1 MVSLNSRERV
11 IKALNHQEPD
21 QTPIDFGGTA
31 SSGISIIAY
40 NKLKKFLSLPGEN
53 AKLYD
58 LMQQLADPEYDVLDQ
73 MGADVVQLYRYAPRY
88 NIKVE
93 KWKPWVLKDG
103 SQCRVPEE
111 YNPILNKSGDEEI
124 IENNTVIAKMPR
136 EGFYYDIVNYPLKNA
151 ESIEDIDKA
160 IMNTISVEEL
170 KYLKNRAKNLY
181 KKTGYAIVGAFG
193 GSFFEAGMR
202 VFGVEKFLMD
212 LVINKPMLH
221 RWFQKTT
228 ESYLDSLKKYLDT
241 IGKYIQVIQFSDDL
255 GSQNS
260 LLISKVLYREMIKS
274 YHTAIFQFVKSHSP
288 HLKVLF
294 HSCGAIYDLIPDLIE
309 AGVDAINPVQIS
321 AAGMDPWKL
330 KNEFGRDIVFWGG
343 GANMQYT
350 VNTGTLEK
358 IRDEVK
364 RMMEIFMPDGGFI
377 FTQVHNIQANVSPEK
392 IMAIY
397 ETAKKYRGYNL

>member
-53 AKLYD
+53 TKLYD
-58 LMQQLADPEYDVLDQ
+58 LMQQIADPEYDVLDQ

-160 IMNTISVEEL
+160 MRLGFNHPVGPFQLVDMSGVDVVYHSLEGLTKIHGDRFKPTQKIKDLVD
-170 KYLKNRAKNLY
+170 RGNLGQ
-181 KKTGYAIVGAFG
+181 KTGQGFY
-193 GSFFEAGMR
+193 E
-202 VFGVEKFLMD
+202 
-212 LVINKPMLH
+212 
-221 RWFQKTT
+221 
-228 ESYLDSLKKYLDT
+228 Y
-241 IGKYIQVIQFSDDL
+241 
-255 GSQNS
+255 
-260 LLISKVLYREMIKS
+260 
-274 YHTAIFQFVKSHSP
+274 SP
-288 HLKVLF
+288 K
-294 HSCGAIYDLIPDLIE
+294 
-309 AGVDAINPVQIS
+309 
-321 AAGMDPWKL
+321 
-330 KNEFGRDIVFWGG
+330 
-343 GANMQYT
+343 
-350 VNTGTLEK
+350 
-358 IRDEVK
+358 
-364 RMMEIFMPDGGFI
+364 
-377 FTQVHNIQANVSPEK
+377 
-392 IMAIY
+392 
-397 ETAKKYRGYNL
+397 